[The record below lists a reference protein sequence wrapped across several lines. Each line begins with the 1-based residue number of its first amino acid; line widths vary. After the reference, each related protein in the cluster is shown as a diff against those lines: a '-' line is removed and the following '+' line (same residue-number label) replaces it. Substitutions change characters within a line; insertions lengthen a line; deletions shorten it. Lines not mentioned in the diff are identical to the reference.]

1 MYANG
6 PQNHLHNIKV
16 KNTTNKMLNKSTTLL
31 FTENF
36 LFFINKVKKVIE
48 DIQINANP
56 TIAIDKTILIGI
68 NLVRFTAVSFIGKLL
83 P

>member
-1 MYANG
+1 M
-6 PQNHLHNIKV
+6 